1 MTSFYKFH
9 GTGNDFILLDGFSQ
23 ATRPTTQQIR
33 DACCQHTGIGAD
45 GLIIIAPSD
54 HHDFEMIYYN
64 ADGSKA
70 TMCGNG
76 SRCSVAFYHLLG
88 LAHHTVSF
96 IAGDGEHWATVQKIS
111 DDLWNVEVSIRD
123 LPLPVKTGNAYLI
136 NTGTP
141 HLVHLVDDVSIIDL
155 NTQGPILRND
165 KRFQPVGVNVDWFS
179 MKPGMINV
187 RTYEKGVEDE
197 TLSCGTGVTA
207 CALVAGM
214 LFDNTSW
221 NIDTKGG
228 KLHVSFNKSGD
239 SFYDI
244 KLSGPAKLSFS
255 GKTNIF

>member
-9 GTGNDFILLDGFSQ
+9 GTGNDFIMLDGFSES
-23 ATRPTTQQIR
+23 AKPSTEQIR
-33 DACCQHTGIGAD
+33 EACNPHTGIGAD
-45 GLIIIAPSD
+45 GLIIIAPSV

-76 SRCSVAFYHLLG
+76 SRCSVALFQLLG
-88 LAHHTVSF
+88 LANDTVKF
-96 IAGDGEHWATVQKIS
+96 IAGDGEHFATVSKVS

-123 LPLPVKTGNAYLI
+123 LPFPVKTGNAFLI

-141 HLVHLVDDVSIIDL
+141 HLVNLVNDVSSIDL
-155 NTQGPILRND
+155 NTQGPVLRYD
-165 KRFQPVGVNVDWFS
+165 QKFQPLGVNVDWFS
-179 MKPGMINV
+179 MKPHMITV

-214 LFDNTSW
+214 LYDNTSW
-221 NIDTKGG
+221 DVDTKGG
-228 KLHVSFNKSGD
+228 RLHVTYKKSVD